1 MDSQINN
8 VIRISGYHLR
18 NIAFLRK
25 YLDEDSVKKLIC
37 NCVISRLDYCNSIY
51 YGLPNF
57 KLRKLQNIKNRAAR
71 LIKGVGRRDRITP
84 VLIEL
89 HWLPIKARIKFKIC
103 VLTHQ
108 AITTGKPAYLN
119 KLLVIMQPTE
129 GVDTRSN
136 TDGRKLIEPRCSSN
150 VGFQAFASAS
160 PKLYYTL
167 PYAIIMLDNL
177 ALFKKS

>member
-1 MDSQINN
+1 MIN
-8 VIRISGYHLR
+8 
-18 NIAFLRK
+18 
-25 YLDEDSVKKLIC
+25 
-37 NCVISRLDYCNSIY
+37 RLDYSNSIY

-57 KLRKLQNIKNRAAR
+57 QLIYLQNILNRAAR
-71 LIKGVGRRDRITP
+71 LIKGVSRRDRITP

-150 VGFQAFASAS
+150 IGFRAFTSAASR
-160 PKLYYTL
+160 LYNTL
-167 PYAIIMLDNL
+167 PYEIRMLDNL
-177 ALFKKS
+177 ALFKKKLKTFHFGECYNLSDNYINEGYAV